1 MATTSTFHC
10 SVITPEREVLS
21 TEATGVVFPAH
32 DGEVGVLV
40 DRAPLLFALGI
51 GVMRVDGAEGS
62 KRLFIDGGFAQMI
75 GNDLTILTGQA
86 LEPAE
91 VKPDKAR
98 SALAEAGE
106 LKITDDASFA
116 ARDKAIR
123 RAQGQLKLIEQGG

>member
-21 TEATGVVFPAH
+21 TDATSVVFPAH
-32 DGEVGVLV
+32 DGEVGILV

-62 KRLFIDGGFAQMI
+62 RRLFIDGGFAQMLA
-75 GNDLTILTGQA
+75 NDLTILTGQA

-91 VKPDKAR
+91 IKADRAR
-98 SALAEAGE
+98 SALAQAGE